1 MKKIV
6 GIIAALAL
14 AGSVFARPDIVPVIT
29 EFKGDASLEWIAN
42 LDNETT
48 GMKNS
53 TSSSFKIQMR
63 SDDWGGDSTTGD
75 GLWGEVT
82 VRSGGGYTAEK
93 GQSTAWTLG
102 IDVSEAKIHFI
113 DGDTYFNMQIL
124 KPDFSVGEIGY
135 VLAYK
140 SFNEWEDY
148 KWLAVQPQGLVDE
161 AGIVTPASET
171 GTYALNPT
179 TGEIEFTPTTP
190 AVEGV
195 VKTLKKGNDL
205 NYQGF
210 TLNFGIPIL
219 DLSFAFG
226 DNGEQK
232 SSNKEFAFKVAATVK
247 PIDGLS
253 LYAGFSKFT
262 ALDDY
267 ALAFTA
273 AYNYKIN
280 DQFYVKPAL
289 QFTMI
294 GSDNSALNAAVLF
307 GWGDEGKQW
316 RSDFLNFDNAT
327 KLNVASASY
336 RTADGVSILL
346 TKPIKEAGESSKYVA
361 LDIDAFDSK
370 LLGDF
375 GVTWGMGYSAWQD
388 EVAGNKVGG
397 LDKGALKFA
406 AIYNT
411 NVDIIYITARTTFGL
426 DLAQKDDKFG
436 IKYGLRVGTKELIAN
451 TDVYADYVGSYCK
464 FAPCSAAAKDGL
476 TKGIFKVG
484 TKISF

>member
-14 AGSVFARPDIVPVIT
+14 ASSVFADPDATPAVVT
-29 EFKGDASLEWIAN
+29 FDGNASLEWIAD
-42 LDNETT
+42 LDAKTT
-48 GMKNS
+48 GMNNG
-53 TSSSFKIQMR
+53 TSADFEIR
-63 SDDWGGDSTTGD
+63 FIAAGDKVTTGD
-75 GLWGEVT
+75 QQLWGELKIKVGDDVKVKASNGEDADAFGFKGAT
-82 VRSGGGYTAEK
+82 VDT
-93 GQSTAWTLG
+93 
-102 IDVSEAKIHFI
+102 AKIHFM
-113 DGDTYFNMQIL
+113 DDDFYLHLNIL
-124 KPDFSVGEIGY
+124 KPSLKFFGGNYAIATRSDAAPY
-135 VLAYK
+135 
-140 SFNEWEDY
+140 SF
-148 KWLAVQPQGLVDE
+148 
-161 AGIVTPASET
+161 
-171 GTYALNPT
+171 
-179 TGEIEFTPTTP
+179 
-190 AVEGV
+190 VEGV
-195 VKTLKKGNDL
+195 VELGTPNGFTVEFGLQDLVAFNFQFADNGQQVSSAKKYAFVFDATLKGA
-205 NYQGF
+205 
-210 TLNFGIPIL
+210 GIGVDGL
-219 DLSFAFG
+219 EVGAGAGYSTEKD
-226 DNGEQK
+226 
-232 SSNKEFAFKVAATVK
+232 AATGKDQDLVFVAK
-247 PIDGLS
+247 ASYKLGID
-253 LYAGFSKFT
+253 
-262 ALDDY
+262 
-267 ALAFTA
+267 
-273 AYNYKIN
+273 